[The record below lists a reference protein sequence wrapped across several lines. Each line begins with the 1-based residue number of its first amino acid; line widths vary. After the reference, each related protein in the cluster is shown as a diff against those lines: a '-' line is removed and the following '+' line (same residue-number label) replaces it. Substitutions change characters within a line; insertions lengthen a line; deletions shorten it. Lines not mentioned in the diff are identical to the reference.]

1 MGRAQDVP
9 NAESYRYK
17 VTSVIAI
24 LTYLKFSRFPHKDK
38 SENTF
43 IKICLPVSRR
53 NKGNKNIKTVP

>member
-43 IKICLPVSRR
+43 IKICLSTGADGVKVR
-53 NKGNKNIKTVP
+53 NNS

>member
-43 IKICLPVSRR
+43 IKNMSVHRSGRR
-53 NKGNKNIKTVP
+53 KGTK